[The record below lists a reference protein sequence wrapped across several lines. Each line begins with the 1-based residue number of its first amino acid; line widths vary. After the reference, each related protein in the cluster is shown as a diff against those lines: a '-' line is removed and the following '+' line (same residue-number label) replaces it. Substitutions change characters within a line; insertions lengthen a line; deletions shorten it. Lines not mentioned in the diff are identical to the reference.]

1 MTSMKREIFIHDL
14 AFIYFILRKASDCKI
29 LVNVTAKEAYKIN
42 KDREPIDE
50 WFCYKVRYLGAG
62 SNGT

>member
-14 AFIYFILRKASDCKI
+14 AFIYFILRKASDCKL

-50 WFCYKVRYLGAG
+50 
-62 SNGT
+62 

>member
-14 AFIYFILRKASDCKI
+14 AFIYFILRKASDCKL
-29 LVNVTAKEAYKIN
+29 LVNVQAKEAYKIN

-50 WFCYKVRYLGAG
+50 
-62 SNGT
+62 